1 MVIKLHLHDELY
13 IHIQAKQAAKTTN
26 EIINYYKKAVS
37 VVLKPPALNYMGF
50 DYNLHKASF
59 KHAINSYSQIRYALL
74 LSLVI
79 H

>member
-37 VVLKPPALNYMGF
+37 VVLKPPALNWALTITYIK
-50 DYNLHKASF
+50 LHL
-59 KHAINSYSQIRYALL
+59 NT
-74 LSLVI
+74 LSI
-79 H
+79 HIHK